1 MIRYDEGI
9 PFKVPTT
16 FNMRLVLG
24 LQLVINSFALLYSSE
39 LLQQLQMEKP
49 GTETS
54 QRRMVSSIKRSANEK
69 FVQNSFETLRLT
81 ELFKNLRVKTRFPDT
96 KLQN

>member
-1 MIRYDEGI
+1 
-9 PFKVPTT
+9 
-16 FNMRLVLG
+16 MRLFLG
-24 LQLVINSFALLYSSE
+24 LQLVINPFALLYSSE
-39 LLQQLQMEKP
+39 LLQQLPLQQMEKP

-69 FVQNSFETLRLT
+69 FVQHSFETLRLT